1 MCGAVLFFFF
11 FFREKDLSSFP
22 DPDESPEPLPSIHNP
37 LPQRG
42 GTPLG
47 TSPVSFRFTSRA
59 VLVKK
64 KSRAE
69 CDREKRDVYE
79 VYGLEGL
86 RAGLEVGHPLHRAED
101 NQA

>member
-11 FFREKDLSSFP
+11 FRERTFSSFP

-59 VLVKK
+59 VLLKK

-69 CDREKRDVYE
+69 QPGEKRDVYD
-79 VYGLEGL
+79 V
-86 RAGLEVGHPLHRAED
+86 
-101 NQA
+101 

>member
-1 MCGAVLFFFF
+1 MCGAVLFFF

-37 LPQRG
+37 LPQREEP
-42 GTPLG
+42 PLAPHL
-47 TSPVSFRFTSRA
+47 SPSASPA